1 MEEFTST
8 DLRISQPPKTLRA
21 IVTGK
26 MRDAILSGYFKPG
39 ERLVE
44 RTLCDQLGVS
54 RTVVRETLRYLE
66 AEGLI
71 EFRNNRGP
79 VVARLDWPQA
89 RQIYRVR
96 QLLEADAAADC
107 ARVADDTIKAA
118 LRSALSALEAA
129 YESTSQ
135 NTLFEASLEFYRCI
149 FSAAGHDVAWDVVN
163 RLNGRISRLR
173 GLTLSTA
180 DRHRSGFARM
190 KAICEAIAA
199 NDPAAAAA
207 AVREHLDEASEIA
220 RHQLE
225 ANS

>member
-89 RQIYRVR
+89 RQIYRIR

-107 ARVADDTIKAA
+107 ARIADDTIKAA

-190 KAICEAIAA
+190 KAICEAITA

>member
-8 DLRISQPPKTLRA
+8 DLRISQPPRTLRA

-89 RQIYRVR
+89 RQIYRIR

-163 RLNGRISRLR
+163 RLNGRISRLC
-173 GLTLSTA
+173 GMTLSTA

-190 KAICEAIAA
+190 KAIYEAIVA
-199 NDPAAAAA
+199 NDPAAAEI
-207 AVREHLDEASEIA
+207 AVREHLEEASEIA
-220 RHQLE
+220 RRQLE
-225 ANS
+225 ARA

>member
-1 MEEFTST
+1 
-8 DLRISQPPKTLRA
+8 
-21 IVTGK
+21 

-89 RQIYRVR
+89 RQIYRIR

-135 NTLFEASLEFYRCI
+135 NTLFEASLEFYHCI

-173 GLTLSTA
+173 GMTLSTA

-190 KAICEAIAA
+190 KAICEAITA